1 MALPE
6 FVNEPIPAQARF
18 LPDGHIQPTAFIWR
32 DRTRYIADHG
42 REWEEAADGVAW
54 RCYLVRTPTGETFEL
69 RCALAEGRWILSRA
83 WLRGDV

>member
-6 FVNEPIPAQARF
+6 FVNEPILVQARF